1 MSPNPRSR
9 IKYPDDGSGRGLRG
23 RLNLLLILMTLQ
35 VVLMV
40 GIWMNI
46 SNMKQLAVNPQ
57 RLTASEPVIEAKESS
72 PISSKSTDTQ
82 KTDRI
87 KPETAETSSQ
97 KAVKTAVN
105 PQRSTASET
114 LVETLEPSSIR
125 IQVLNGGAAGGLAD
139 QTGKWLKKNGYDV
152 KDIGNADRS
161 DYRYSQIIDRSGNLT
176 AARELASLLGIK
188 EEQIKRLKLMPE
200 PEFDLTLI
208 LGRDYRRLSI
218 GR

>member
-46 SNMKQLAVNPQ
+46 SNMKQTAVNPQ
-57 RLTASEPVIEAKESS
+57 RLTVSEPVIETKESS
-72 PISSKSTDTQ
+72 PMSSKPTDTQ
-82 KTDRI
+82 KPDRI
-87 KPETAETSSQ
+87 KPEAAETSSQ
-97 KAVKTAVN
+97 KAVE
-105 PQRSTASET
+105 SEPS
-114 LVETLEPSSIR
+114 VEPLEPSPIR
-125 IQVLNGGAAGGLAD
+125 VQVLNGGAAGGLAD
-139 QTGKWLKKNGYDV
+139 RTGKWLEKNGYDV
-152 KDIGNADRS
+152 KDIGNADRR
-161 DYRYSQIIDRSGNLT
+161 DYRFSQIIDRSENLT
-176 AARELASLLGIK
+176 AARELASLLDIK

>member
-9 IKYPDDGSGRGLRG
+9 IKYPDDGSVRGLSG
-23 RLNLLLILMTLQ
+23 RLNLLLILVTLQ
-35 VVLMV
+35 VVVMV
-40 GIWMNI
+40 AIWLNL
-46 SNMKQLAVNPQ
+46 SNLKQTGHSSGQAG
-57 RLTASEPVIEAKESS
+57 EPVIEAKESS
-72 PISSKSTDTQ
+72 QISSKPTDTQ

-97 KAVKTAVN
+97 KAVK
-105 PQRSTASET
+105 SET
-114 LVETLEPSSIR
+114 PVETLEPSPIR
-125 IQVLNGGAAGGLAD
+125 IQVLNGGAKGGLAGR
-139 QTGKWLKKNGYDV
+139 TGKWLEKNGYDV

-188 EEQIKRLKLMPE
+188 EEQIKRLKLIPE

>member
-35 VVLMV
+35 VVLMI

-46 SNMKQLAVNPQ
+46 SNMKQTGHPANTGQ
-57 RLTASEPVIEAKESS
+57 ASEPVIEAKETSQL
-72 PISSKSTDTQ
+72 SSKPTDTQ
-82 KTDRI
+82 KPNRI
-87 KPETAETSSQ
+87 KPETAGISSQ
-97 KAVKTAVN
+97 KAVK
-105 PQRSTASET
+105 SET
-114 LVETLEPSSIR
+114 PVETLEPSPIN
-125 IQVLNGGAAGGLAD
+125 IQVLNGGAKGGLAGR
-139 QTGKWLKKNGYDV
+139 TGKWLEKNGYNV